1 MNSRRALA
9 ETLTDLVD
17 GLCFNAPGPGLRTTS
32 VELTLPV
39 EVSME
44 QRAGESVFLAD
55 LPRFIY
61 RTAFDLAPS
70 RLTVLWTEGEAG

>member
-1 MNSRRALA
+1 MNSRRSLA
-9 ETLTDLVD
+9 ETLIELVD
-17 GLCFNAPGPGLRTTS
+17 GIGFNSPGLRTTS

-39 EVSME
+39 EVSLE
-44 QRAGESVFLAD
+44 QRAGEAVLLAD

-70 RLTVLWTEGEAG
+70 RLTVLWQEGESA